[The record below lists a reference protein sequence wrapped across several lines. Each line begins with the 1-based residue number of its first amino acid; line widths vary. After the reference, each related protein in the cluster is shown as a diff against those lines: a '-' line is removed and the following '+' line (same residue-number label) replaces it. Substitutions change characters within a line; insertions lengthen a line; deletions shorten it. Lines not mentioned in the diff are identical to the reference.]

1 MPIVQISRIQ
11 HRRGKRTDLPQLAAG
26 EFGWVIDEQR
36 LFIGN
41 GTVSDGAPAV
51 GNTEIVTSGSSAF
64 TTALNHTYKGYL
76 ADSTPITTTQQRT
89 LQKRLDDYVSVK
101 DFGATGDD
109 STADVTAIQNAIDEV
124 YIDTDKTDTRSRRVL
139 FFPAGTY
146 RINAALKIPPHAH
159 LVGEGPDKT
168 IIRNSGNNA
177 VMVMQDNI
185 GQVGSDI
192 GNGAATL
199 FDTDSKINTSGI
211 PVTDVQIS
219 NMTLKNTVAYAGITL
234 SRTSNAYFNNVKFE
248 GSYASGGADASTS
261 KGITVEDSTA
271 TYITHNINF
280 NQCMFKKFAR
290 LVDISNDSTNIRFHD
305 CDFSTAYYGALLGA
319 EMDGSTAGLT
329 NGPRDVHFASS
340 SWSDI
345 GQQAIYVKPTTGAN
359 TGVGPRNIISQGN
372 WYAKTVANNFEGIG
386 TLNEVPVIQYDN
398 DECSSHMDFFE
409 RSDLRRS
416 DGSSHMNAAPEI
428 QGIGIQDK
436 AIKSQTLA
444 DNTSSATTINEYPA
458 LAGKG
463 LRIKYKIVRGT
474 LDRTGEL
481 VVSASTNG
489 VSYDD
494 TYTESG
500 SDCGVELTAVLDDK
514 DSTSGSETV
523 AFKFTTTSTGTA
535 ATIDY
540 QTTIIA

>member
-26 EFGWVIDEQR
+26 ELGWVVDEQR

-41 GTVSDGAPAV
+41 GTVADGAPAV

-64 TTALNHTYKGYL
+64 TSALSHTYKGYL
-76 ADSTPITTTQQRT
+76 GDSTPVTTSVSRT

-109 STADVTAIQNAIDEV
+109 STADVTAIQNAIDEL

-139 FFPAGTY
+139 FFPAGIY
-146 RINAALKIPPHAH
+146 RINAALKIPPYAH

-177 VMVMQDNI
+177 VMVTQDDEGNVGVNI
-185 GQVGSDI
+185 GNSS
-192 GNGAATL
+192 AT
-199 FDTDSKINTSGI
+199 TPTQI
-211 PVTDVQIS
+211 QIS
-219 NMTLKNTVAYAGITL
+219 NMTLRNTVAYGGISLDRVTK
-234 SRTSNAYFNNVKFE
+234 AYFNNVKFQ
-248 GSYASGGADASTS
+248 GSYASGGADASNS
-261 KGITVEDSTA
+261 KGVTVTNSTA
-271 TYITHNINF
+271 VYTTTNIVF
-280 NQCMFKKFAR
+280 NQCQFTKFAR
-290 LVDISNDSTNIRFHD
+290 LVDISYNSTNIRFHD

-329 NGPRDVHFASS
+329 DGPRDLHFANS

-345 GQQAIYVKPTTGAN
+345 GQQAIWVKPTAGADAG
-359 TGVGPRNIISQGN
+359 TGPRQIVSNGN
-372 WYAKTVANNFEGIG
+372 YYSKTVANNFEGVGSIR
-386 TLNEVPVIQYDN
+386 EVPVLQFDN
-398 DECSSHMDFFE
+398 DECTSTLDFFE
-409 RSDLRRS
+409 RSDLRRA
-416 DGSSHMNAAPEI
+416 DGSSELNAAPEL
-428 QGIGIQDK
+428 QGIGVQTK

-444 DNTSSATTINEYPA
+444 DNQSATTINEYPA

-463 LRIKYKIVRGT
+463 LKITYKIVRGT

-481 VVSASTNG
+481 IISASTNG

-500 SDCGVELTAVLDDK
+500 SDVGVDLTAVLDDK
-514 DSTSGSETV
+514 DSTAGSETI
-523 AFKFTTTSTGTA
+523 ALKYATTSSGTD

>member
-26 EFGWVIDEQR
+26 ELGWVIDEQR

-41 GTVSDGAPAV
+41 GTVADGAPAV

-64 TTALNHTYKGYL
+64 TTALNHTYQGYL
-76 ADSTPITTTQQRT
+76 GDSTPVTTSVART

-109 STADVTAIQNAIDEV
+109 STSDVTAIQSAIDEL
-124 YIDTDKTDTRSRRVL
+124 YTDTDKDDTRARRVL

-146 RINAALKIPPHAH
+146 RINAALKIPPYAH

-177 VMVMQDNI
+177 VIVMQDDEGNVGSNI
-185 GQVGSDI
+185 GNSS
-192 GNGAATL
+192 AT
-199 FDTDSKINTSGI
+199 TPTQI
-211 PVTDVQIS
+211 QIS
-219 NMTLKNTVAYAGITL
+219 NMTLRNTVAYGGISLDRVTK
-234 SRTSNAYFNNVKFE
+234 AYFNNVKFQ
-248 GSYASGGADASTS
+248 GSYASGGADNSNS
-261 KGITVEDSTA
+261 KGITVTESTSVYS
-271 TYITHNINF
+271 TTNVVF
-280 NQCMFKKFAR
+280 NQCQFTKFAR
-290 LVDISNDSTNIRFHD
+290 LVDISDDSTHIRFHD

-319 EMDGSTAGLT
+319 EMDGSTAGSI
-329 NGPRDVHFASS
+329 NGPRDVHFTSS

-345 GQQAIYVKPTTGAN
+345 GQQAIYVKPTPGAD
-359 TGVGPRNIISQGN
+359 TGVGPRNIISNGN
-372 WYAKTVANNFEGIG
+372 YYAKTVSNNFEGDGSIR
-386 TLNEVPVIQYDN
+386 EVPVIQFDN
-398 DECSSHMDFFE
+398 DECTSTHDFFE
-409 RSDLRRS
+409 RSDSRESAL
-416 DGSSHMNAAPEI
+416 NAAPEL
-428 QGIGIQDK
+428 QGIGIQSK

-444 DNTSSATTINEYPA
+444 DNTSTATKINDYPA

-463 LRIKYKIVRGT
+463 LKVVYKIVRGT

-481 VVSASTNG
+481 VISASTNG

-500 SDCGVELTAVLDDK
+500 SDVGVELTAALENN
-514 DSTSGSETV
+514 DSTAGSETV
-523 AFKFTTTSTGTA
+523 ALKFTTTNTGTA

-540 QTTIIA
+540 QTTILA

>member
-1 MPIVQISRIQ
+1 MAITQISRIQ
-11 HRRGKRTDLPQLAAG
+11 HRRGLATALPQLAAG
-26 EFGWVIDEQR
+26 ELGWVIDEQR

-41 GTVSDGAPAV
+41 GTVADGAPAV
-51 GNTEIVTSGSSAF
+51 GNTEIVTAGSSAF
-64 TTALNHTYKGYL
+64 TTALNHTYQGYL
-76 ADSTPITTTQQRT
+76 GDSTPVTTSVART

-109 STADVTAIQNAIDEV
+109 STSDVTAIQSAIDEL
-124 YIDTDKTDTRSRRVL
+124 YTDTDKDDTRARRVL

-177 VMVMQDNI
+177 VMVMQDDEGNVGSNI
-185 GQVGSDI
+185 GNSS
-192 GNGAATL
+192 AT
-199 FDTDSKINTSGI
+199 TPTQI
-211 PVTDVQIS
+211 QIS
-219 NMTLKNTVAYAGITL
+219 NMTVRNTVAYGGVSLDRVTK
-234 SRTSNAYFNNVKFE
+234 AYFNNVKFQ
-248 GSYASGGADASTS
+248 GSYASGGADASNS
-261 KGITVEDSTA
+261 KGVTVTNSTA
-271 TYITHNINF
+271 VYTTTNVVF
-280 NQCMFKKFAR
+280 NQCQFTKFAR
-290 LVDISNDSTNIRFHD
+290 LVDISYNSTNIKFHD
-305 CDFSTAYYGALLGA
+305 CDFATAYYGALLGA

-329 NGPRDVHFASS
+329 DGPRDVHFANS

-345 GQQAIYVKPTTGAN
+345 GQQAIWVKPTAGADAG
-359 TGVGPRNIISQGN
+359 TGPRQIVSNGN
-372 WYAKTVANNFEGIG
+372 YFSKTVANNFEGTG
-386 TLNEVPVIQYDN
+386 TFSEVPVIQYDN
-398 DECSSHMDFFE
+398 DECSSHLDFFE

-416 DGSSHMNAAPEI
+416 DGSSNLNAAPEL
-428 QGIGIQDK
+428 QGIGIQTK

-463 LRIKYKIVRGT
+463 LKVVYKIVRGT

-500 SDCGVELTAVLDDK
+500 SDVGVELTAALDDK

-523 AFKFTTTSTGTA
+523 ALKFTTTSTGTA

-540 QTTIIA
+540 QTTILA

>member
-26 EFGWVIDEQR
+26 ELGWVIDEQR

-76 ADSTPITTTQQRT
+76 ASSTPITTSQART

-109 STADVTAIQNAIDEV
+109 STADVTAIQNAIDEL
-124 YIDTDKTDTRSRRVL
+124 YTDTDKDDTRARRVL

-146 RINAALKIPPHAH
+146 RINAALKIPPYAH

-177 VMVMQDNI
+177 VMVMQDDEGNVGSNI
-185 GQVGSDI
+185 GNS
-192 GNGAATL
+192 GAT
-199 FDTDSKINTSGI
+199 TPTQI
-211 PVTDVQIS
+211 QIS
-219 NMTLKNTVAYAGITL
+219 NMTLRNTVAYGGISLDRVTK
-234 SRTSNAYFNNVKFE
+234 AYFNNVKFQ
-248 GSYASGGADASTS
+248 GSYTSGGSDASTS
-261 KGITVEDSTA
+261 KGVTVTNST
-271 TYITHNINF
+271 TLLKTTNVIF
-280 NQCMFKKFAR
+280 NQCQFTKFAR

-319 EMDGSTAGLT
+319 EMDGSSAGLT
-329 NGPRDVHFASS
+329 EGPRDIHFTSS

-345 GQQAIYVKPTTGAN
+345 GQQAIYVKPTAGAD

-372 WYAKTVANNFEGIG
+372 WYAKTVANNFEGTG
-386 TLNEVPVIQYDN
+386 TFSEVPVIQYDN
-398 DECSSHMDFFE
+398 DECSSVMDFFE

-416 DGSSHMNAAPEI
+416 DGSSNLNAAPEL
-428 QGIGIQDK
+428 QGIGIQAK

-463 LRIKYKIVRGT
+463 LKVVYKIVRGT

-481 VVSASTNG
+481 VISASTNG

-500 SDCGVELTAVLDDK
+500 SDVGVELTAALDNK
-514 DSTSGSETV
+514 DSTAGSETV
-523 AFKFTTTSTGTA
+523 ALKFTTTNTGTA

-540 QTTIIA
+540 QTTILA

>member
-1 MPIVQISRIQ
+1 MPIVSISRIQ
-11 HRRGKRTDLPQLAAG
+11 HRRGKKTDLPQLAAG
-26 EFGWVIDEQR
+26 ELGWVVDEQR

-64 TTALNHTYKGYL
+64 TSALSHTYKGYL
-76 ADSTPITTTQQRT
+76 GDSTPVGTSQQRT
-89 LQKRLDDYVSVK
+89 TGSRLDDYVSVK

-109 STADVTAIQNAIDEV
+109 STADLTAIQNAIDEI
-124 YIDTDKTDTRSRRVL
+124 YKDTDKDDTRSRRVL

-146 RINAALKIPPHAH
+146 RINAALKIPPYAH

-168 IIRNSGNNA
+168 IIKNSGSNA
-177 VMVMQDNI
+177 VMVTMDDEGNVGVNI
-185 GQVGSDI
+185 GNSS
-192 GNGAATL
+192 AT
-199 FDTDSKINTSGI
+199 TPTQI
-211 PVTDVQIS
+211 QIS
-219 NMTLKNTVAYAGITL
+219 NMTLRNTVAYGGVSLDRVTK
-234 SRTSNAYFNNVKFE
+234 AYFNNVKFQ
-248 GSYASGGADASTS
+248 GSYASGGADNSNS
-261 KGITVEDSTA
+261 KGITVTESTA
-271 TYITHNINF
+271 VYSTTNVVF
-280 NQCMFKKFAR
+280 NQCQFTKFAR
-290 LVDISNDSTNIRFHD
+290 LVDISDDSTHIRFHD

-319 EMDGSTAGLT
+319 EMDGSTAGSI
-329 NGPRDVHFASS
+329 NGPRDVHFTSS

-345 GQQAIYVKPTTGAN
+345 GQQAIYVKPTPGAD

-372 WYAKTVANNFEGIG
+372 WYASTVANNFEGTG
-386 TLNEVPVIQYDN
+386 TFSEVPVIQYDN
-398 DECSSHMDFFE
+398 DECSSVMDFFE

-416 DGSSHMNAAPEI
+416 DGSSNLNAAPEL
-428 QGIGIQDK
+428 QGIGIQAK

-463 LRIKYKIVRGT
+463 LKVVYKIVRGT

-500 SDCGVELTAVLDDK
+500 SDLGVELTAALDNK
-514 DSTSGSETV
+514 DSTAGSETV
-523 AFKFTTTSTGTA
+523 ALKFTTTNTGTA

-540 QTTIIA
+540 QTTILA